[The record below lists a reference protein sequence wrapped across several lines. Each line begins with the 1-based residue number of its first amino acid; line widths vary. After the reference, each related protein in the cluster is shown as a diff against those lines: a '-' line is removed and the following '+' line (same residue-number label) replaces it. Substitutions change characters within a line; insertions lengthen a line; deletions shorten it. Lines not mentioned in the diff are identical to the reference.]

1 MTSQGEQTSEHG
13 EWPGWVP
20 ESVRAY
26 LIHTHEGTSIRRL
39 AKAFGCEPS
48 TISRRIRR
56 IENRRDDVLVD
67 IALNRLGRRNVAPG
81 GAKRGFKD
89 PEHMTKHTEL
99 PSLDEAKI
107 EREAKRVLRR
117 LNEPGAC
124 LALAPAMETA
134 VVVRDT
140 GEGPA
145 VRTAVVDRM
154 VAEAMAIK
162 EWIEASGQGRILR
175 YRITAAGR
183 GALRE
188 MIAREESDRAM
199 KTGTAAERL
208 GDEDDDDNEI
218 RVESGRKARYTLAES
233 PLVALA
239 RRRDRD
245 GKPFLSE
252 ELVAAGERLREDFEL
267 AQLGSRVTQNWQ
279 QFLTGPVDLG
289 RAGGNAASGGAA
301 AARERM
307 SAALAALGPGLG
319 DVVVRCCCFL
329 EGLETAERRM
339 GWSARSG
346 KIVLRIALQRL
357 KVHYDENTDHWSPL
371 IG

>member
-1 MTSQGEQTSEHG
+1 MG
-13 EWPGWVP
+13 EWPEWVP
-20 ESVRAY
+20 EPVRAY
-26 LIHTHEGTSIRRL
+26 LIHTHEGASIRSL

-67 IALNRLGRRNVAPG
+67 IALNRLVHRNVASR
-81 GAKRGFKD
+81 GARNGFED
-89 PEHMTKHTEL
+89 PESMSKHSEL
-99 PSLDEAKI
+99 PTIDEAKMQ
-107 EREAKRVLRR
+107 RESMRVLRR

-140 GEGPA
+140 GDGPA
-145 VRTAVVDRM
+145 VRTAVVERM
-154 VAEAMAIK
+154 IAEAMAIR
-162 EWIEASGQGRILR
+162 EWIESSGSGRIMR
-175 YRITAAGR
+175 YRITSAGR
-183 GALRE
+183 AALRA
-188 MIAREESDRAM
+188 MVARDESARAL
-199 KTGTAAERL
+199 KTGTAAADLEE
-208 GDEDDDDNEI
+208 EDDADF
-218 RVESGRKARYTLAES
+218 SAAAARKARYTLAES

-239 RRRDRD
+239 RRRDKG
-245 GKPFLSE
+245 GKPFLEE

-267 AQLGSRVTQNWQ
+267 AQLGTRVGQDWQ
-279 QFLTGPVDLG
+279 KFLT
-289 RAGGNAASGGAA
+289 AGTSSSRYGSGDGGGAS
-301 AARERM
+301 AARDRLA
-307 SAALAALGPGLG
+307 AALAALGPGLG
-319 DVVVRCCCFL
+319 DVTVRCCCFL

-357 KVHYDENTDHWSPL
+357 RAHYDENSEHWSPL

>member
-1 MTSQGEQTSEHG
+1 MRELKD
-13 EWPGWVP
+13 WPKWVP
-20 ESVRAY
+20 DEVVAY
-26 LIHTHEGTSIRRL
+26 LIHTRDGIPIRRL
-39 AKAFGCEPS
+39 AKSFGCEPS

-67 IALNRLGRRNVAPG
+67 NALIRLESLNEAPR
-81 GAKRGFKD
+81 GATRGFKD
-89 PEHMTKHTEL
+89 TSVMTKHIDIT
-99 PSLDEAKI
+99 STDEAKV

-117 LNEPGAC
+117 LNEAGAC

-145 VRTAVVDRM
+145 VRTAVVDRT

-162 EWIEASGQGRILR
+162 GWIEASGQGRILR

-183 GALRE
+183 AALKE
-188 MIAREESDRAM
+188 FVAREESERAM

-208 GDEDDDDNEI
+208 EDDEVVADFA
-218 RVESGRKARYTLAES
+218 SHAARKSRYSMAES
-233 PLVALA
+233 PLLTLA

-245 GKPFLSE
+245 GNPFLTDD
-252 ELVAAGERLREDFEL
+252 LVAAGERLREDFEL
-267 AQLGSRVTQNWQ
+267 AQVGAKVTQDWQ
-279 QFLTGPVDLG
+279 HFLTGTVDLSRTG
-289 RAGGNAASGGAA
+289 GSGVSDGAEGARARAT
-301 AARERM
+301 
-307 SAALAALGPGLG
+307 AALAALGPGLG
-319 DVVVRCCCFL
+319 DVAVRCCCFL
-329 EGLETAERRM
+329 EGLESAERRM

-357 KVHYDENTDHWSPL
+357 KAHYDQNAEHWSPL